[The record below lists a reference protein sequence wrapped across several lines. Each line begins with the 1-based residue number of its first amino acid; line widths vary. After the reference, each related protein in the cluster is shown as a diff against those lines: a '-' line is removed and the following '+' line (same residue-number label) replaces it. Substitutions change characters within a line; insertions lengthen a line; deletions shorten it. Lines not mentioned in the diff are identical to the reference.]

1 MFPAFDEIHWYVEGV
16 VNISLETHVEG
27 GAVAT
32 TSGNSS
38 AVLIDGRHGGAEMD
52 RGTLPAALGYEK
64 LDERAIAG
72 LSVDSFPRGWRQL
85 PQVFQPSPLEPKVA
99 SRI

>member
-16 VNISLETHVEG
+16 VNISLETHLEG

-64 LDERAIAG
+64 LDERAISPRDPPLPTA
-72 LSVDSFPRGWRQL
+72 SVAHPFGPQREGADAVRVGRG
-85 PQVFQPSPLEPKVA
+85 
-99 SRI
+99 